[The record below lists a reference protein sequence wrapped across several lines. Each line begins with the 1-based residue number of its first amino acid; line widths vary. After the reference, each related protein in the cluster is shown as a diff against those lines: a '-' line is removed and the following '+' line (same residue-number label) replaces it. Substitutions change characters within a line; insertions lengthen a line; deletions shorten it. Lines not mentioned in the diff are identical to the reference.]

1 MDDQQLFQL
10 CKDKLFTSVVGDVMD
25 GLGFRH
31 QCLPPSIRPLSPDM
45 RLVGRAKTVLEADC
59 ASTRKGTGEKD
70 PFGLMFEALDS
81 LKPGE
86 IYICTGSSPAY
97 ACWGELMTTRAKI
110 LKAHGAVMEGY
121 SRDTLGVL
129 SMDFPVF
136 SMGSYAQDQG
146 IRGRVIDFN
155 CPIEFSN
162 QVLVEPGDLIL
173 GDLDGVLAVPR
184 LAVEE
189 VIQKALDKVSKENLV
204 KKAIEAGM
212 STREAWNTY
221 GVM

>member
-1 MDDQQLFQL
+1 MDDQHIFNL
-10 CKDKLFTSVVGDVMD
+10 CNEKLFTSVVGDVMD
-25 GLGFRH
+25 GLGLRH
-31 QCLPPSIRPLSPDM
+31 QCLPPHIRPLSPTM
-45 RLVGRAKTVLEADC
+45 KLVGRAMTVLEADC
-59 ASTRKGTGEKD
+59 ASTVKGSGDSD

-86 IYICTGSSPAY
+86 IYICTGSSPSY

-110 LKAHGAVMEGY
+110 LSARGAVMEGY
-121 SRDTLGVL
+121 SRDTHGVL
-129 SMDFPVF
+129 KMDFPVF

-162 QVLVEPGDLIL
+162 KVLVEPGDLIL
-173 GDLDGVLAVPR
+173 GDIDGVVAVPR
-184 LAVEE
+184 LVVQE
-189 VIQKALDKVSKENLV
+189 VIQKALEKVSKENLV